1 MGFRAGANDYLAKPA
16 FWSKIISQVESLL
29 SESAVTQS
37 SNIVFV
43 SSGDNLGLT
52 TILANLA
59 TTIAECEKQVI
70 LIDIV
75 AGQTSGDSRDKPD
88 VPYTGSIILE
98 TDPADSGHAE
108 PNYELLPSGI
118 RILHIDEDTGHD
130 DERSAKQFEIVQK
143 MGLVNDYL
151 LINLPF
157 KVSGLNKSILCHSS
171 LCIIVSDFRITRL
184 AEIYS
189 MATSLR
195 FLGVT
200 PERMAAILVD
210 TEGKHSSTS
219 LLSGKPYIEAN
230 LGITLAGVVS
240 LDVEMYRLS
249 YLDSQSIVNAS
260 PNSQLVRDINII
272 AQFILTRK
280 HTAQDS
286 LKTVHEKPGLEKK
299 L

>member
-59 TTIAECEKQVI
+59 TTIAECEKQDI
-70 LIDIV
+70 LINIV

-171 LCIIVSDFRITRL
+171 LCIIVSDYRITQI
-184 AEIYS
+184 ADVYS
-189 MATSLR
+189 IATSLK

-200 PERMAAILVD
+200 PDKIATILVD

-219 LLSGKPYIEAN
+219 LLSGKPYLEAN
-230 LGITLAGVVS
+230 LGITVAGVIS
-240 LDVEMYRLS
+240 LDVNMYRLS
-249 YLDSQSIVNAS
+249 YLDSQSIISAS
-260 PNSQLVRDINII
+260 PNSQLVRDINTI
-272 AQFILTRK
+272 AQFILTYRNAEPVSLR
-280 HTAQDS
+280 TA
-286 LKTVHEKPGLEKK
+286 PGKSHPEKK
-299 L
+299 P